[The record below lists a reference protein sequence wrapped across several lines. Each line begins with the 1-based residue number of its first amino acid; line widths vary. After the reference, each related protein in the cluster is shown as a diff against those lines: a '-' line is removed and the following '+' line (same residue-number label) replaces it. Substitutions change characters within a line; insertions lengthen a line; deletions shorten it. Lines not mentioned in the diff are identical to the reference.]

1 MDNYLILRAREPKGF
16 GTAARIAGKVASG
29 VSLGAT

>member
-1 MDNYLILRAREPKGF
+1 MRQRDVESREPKGF
-16 GTAARIAGKVASG
+16 RTAGKIAGKVASG